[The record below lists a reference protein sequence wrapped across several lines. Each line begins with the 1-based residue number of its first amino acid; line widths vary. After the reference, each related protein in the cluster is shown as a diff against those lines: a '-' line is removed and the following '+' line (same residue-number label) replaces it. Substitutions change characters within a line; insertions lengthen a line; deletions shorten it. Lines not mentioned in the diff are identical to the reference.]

1 MELQESSKE
10 LRHKHDRQIKLLS
23 DQNNALQAEIER
35 LSRDLDKVSMQN
47 RNHEDEL
54 SELKER
60 KDSVQQWES
69 QVAEIIQ
76 W

>member
-10 LRHKHDRQIKLLS
+10 LKQKHDRQIKILS
-23 DQNNALQAEIER
+23 DQNNALQADVER
-35 LSRDLDKVSMQN
+35 LSRDLEEVSLQN
-47 RNHEDEL
+47 RTLEDEL
-54 SELKER
+54 NELKER